1 MPIPKF
7 FCFFEGFLKAVQ
19 DGDLHPAKEV
29 REKVA
34 AEMGLTDSERTEML
48 PSGKQGIFDNRVH
61 WARTYL
67 DKAGLIETPVRG
79 KYRITDIGR
88 EALLSG
94 QEINLRYLEQFERF
108 REFHQATTADKEE
121 ATEVEKSEL
130 SESPLETLDAA
141 FQQVNAALASQ
152 LMDEV
157 MKLTPI
163 EFEKLVVR
171 LLLQM
176 GYGNGIDEAGV
187 VTQQSND
194 GGIDGII
201 KEDQLGFS
209 HIYIQAKKWALDQ
222 AVGKPDIQKFV
233 GALQGQQA
241 QKGLFIT
248 TAKFSSGALKYAENL
263 LGVKVVLV
271 DGAALTRL
279 MIKHNVGVSVEHV
292 YQVKRLDNDFF
303 SEEL

>member
-1 MPIPKF
+1 MAVPKF
-7 FCFFEGFLKAVQ
+7 FEFFQEFLCALE
-19 DGDLHPAKEV
+19 DGELHTAKEV
-29 REKVA
+29 KQMLASR
-34 AEMGLTDSERTEML
+34 MHLSEEDCSEML
-48 PSGKQGIFDNRVH
+48 PSGKQSKFHNRVM

-67 DKAGLIETPVRG
+67 DKAGLIETPLRG

-88 EALLSG
+88 TALASG
-94 QEINLRYLEQFERF
+94 EEINLKYL
-108 REFHQATTADKEE
+108 
-121 ATEVEKSEL
+121 EKSEKFRTFRETTVPSDTNL
-130 SESPLETLDAA
+130 ADEEKDESPMEILDAT
-141 FQQVNAALASQ
+141 FQQITATLASQ

-157 MKLTPI
+157 MKLSPT

-171 LLLQM
+171 LLLRM
-176 GYGNGIDEAGV
+176 GYGNGIDEAGM

-209 HIYIQAKKWALDQ
+209 NIYIQAKQWATDLT
-222 AVGKPDIQKFV
+222 VGKPEIQKFV

-248 TAKFSSGALKYAENL
+248 TAKFSSGALQYADNL
-263 LGVKVVLV
+263 LGIKVVLV
-271 DGAALTRL
+271 DGSMLTKL
-279 MIKHNVGVSVEHV
+279 MIKHNVGVSVEHI
-292 YQVKRLDNDFF
+292 YEIKRVDSDFF